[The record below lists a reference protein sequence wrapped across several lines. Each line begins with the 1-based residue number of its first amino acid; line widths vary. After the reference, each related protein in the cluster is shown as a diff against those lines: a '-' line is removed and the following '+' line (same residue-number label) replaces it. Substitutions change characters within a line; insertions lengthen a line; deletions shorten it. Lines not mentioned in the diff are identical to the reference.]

1 MNQQLGHKGELAARV
16 HILVGNGGF
25 ERRIQEATARRGA
38 HGAGAKTEVVL
49 RVCSSERLARS
60 AAPACSGEGLAWGA
74 SCVPIRNGRVTKRS
88 ASACEHS
95 AQSFTGGCTCSSLG
109 AITRCE

>member
-1 MNQQLGHKGELAARV
+1 MPEHGDEMVSRAELGRLLGGE
-16 HILVGNGGF
+16 
-25 ERRIQEATARRGA
+25 T

-49 RVCSSERLARS
+49 RICRSERLARS

-88 ASACEHS
+88 ASACKC
-95 AQSFTGGCTCSSLG
+95 GCT
-109 AITRCE
+109 R